1 MKIGSIVE
9 CIVGHPG
16 VIEQGQYYT
25 IRDIKNGIFLYEVE
39 PPHPY
44 TSFMKERFRE
54 VQEPDVFED
63 LMLELLC
70 DCEIQ
75 N

>member
-16 VIEQGQYYT
+16 VIEQGAYYT
-25 IRDIKNGIFLYEVE
+25 VRDIRTGLFLYEVD
-39 PPHPY
+39 PPPPY
-44 TSFMKERFRE
+44 TSFLKERFKE
-54 VQEPDVFED
+54 VQSPEDFED
-63 LMLELLC
+63 IMMEISYTELE
-70 DCEIQ
+70 

>member
-25 IRDIKNGIFLYEVE
+25 IRDIKNGVLLHEVE
-39 PPHPY
+39 PPLPY
-44 TSFMKERFRE
+44 TSFLKDRFKE
-54 VQEPDVFED
+54 VQPPEDFED
-63 LMLELLC
+63 IMMDLLSIEL
-70 DCEIQ
+70 Q